1 MIIATII
8 FHAVVVLPDIILFR
22 KFIKP
27 RRRLLWTLL
36 WWLPT
41 TLLALAILGGA
52 AGFWHSFFMRA
63 IYALVFLAVIP
74 KLLFTLFFKLTG
86 VKVAAGIAALS
97 VLGALYGFV
106 FGFNKLTVRE
116 EVFESR
122 SIPEAFDG
130 YRILQVSDLH
140 VGTYPSSGKM
150 LQKVADRIASLQ
162 PDLIV
167 FTGDLVNVSPE
178 EIEPF
183 AGILSSISAPDG
195 VFSVLGN
202 HDYGFRREIAAAQ
215 AIEMT
220 ATEQELGWE
229 VLNNGNAV
237 LRRGADS
244 IFVAGV
250 ENTSKGF
257 FISRGDL
264 PAALEGIPDG
274 AFIILLTHDPKHWEQ
289 EVLSA
294 EPRVALTLSGHTHA
308 MQFKLGR
315 ISPAALMFHQW
326 SGKYLSEDGEQMLN
340 VSEGIGGIVPI
351 RLGSWPELT
360 VITLKRI

>member
-22 KFIKP
+22 KYIKP
-27 RRRLLWTLL
+27 RKRLLWDIL

-63 IYALVFLAVIP
+63 IYALVFLSVIP
-74 KLLFTLFFKLTG
+74 KMLFSLFFKLTG
-86 VKVAAGIAALS
+86 LKVAAGIAALS
-97 VLGALYGFV
+97 VIGAAYGFV
-106 FGFNKLTVRE
+106 FGFNRLTVRE

-122 SIPEAFDG
+122 NIPEAFDG
-130 YRILQVSDLH
+130 YRIVQVSDLH
-140 VGTYPSSGKM
+140 LGTYPKSGKM
-150 LQKVADRIASLQ
+150 LRKVASEIARLQ
-162 PDLIV
+162 PNLIV
-167 FTGDLVNVSPE
+167 FTGDLVNVAPE

-183 AGILSSISAPDG
+183 AEILSSISAPDG

-202 HDYGFRREIAAAQ
+202 HDYGFRREIASAQ

-220 ATEQELGWE
+220 AAEQALSWE

-237 LRRGADS
+237 LHRGADS

-264 PAALEGIPDG
+264 PAALSGIPEG
-274 AFIILLTHDPKHWEQ
+274 AFTILLSHDPKHWE
-289 EVLSA
+289 EEILSA
-294 EPRVALTLSGHTHA
+294 KPKVDLTLAGHTHA
-308 MQFKLGR
+308 MQFRLGR
-315 ISPAALMFHQW
+315 LSPAALMFHQW
-326 SGKYLSEDGEQMLN
+326 SGKYLSDDGEQMLN

-351 RLGSWPELT
+351 RLGSWPEIT

>member
-8 FHAVVVLPDIILFR
+8 FLAVVVLPDIILFR
-22 KFIKP
+22 KYIKA
-27 RRRLLWTLL
+27 RSSLLWNLL

-41 TLLALAILGGA
+41 SLLVLAVIGGI

-74 KLLFTLFFKLTG
+74 KLLFTLFIKLIG

-106 FGFNKLTVRE
+106 FGFNRLTVRE
-116 EVFESR
+116 EVFESVGVPA
-122 SIPEAFDG
+122 SFDG
-130 YRILQVSDLH
+130 YRIVQLSDLH
-140 VGTYPSSGKM
+140 LGTYPASGKM
-150 LQKVADRIASLQ
+150 LKKVASKVAELK

-183 AGILSSISAPDG
+183 AETLSSLSAPDG
-195 VFSVLGN
+195 VLSVLGN
-202 HDYGFRREIAAAQ
+202 HDYGFRREETAAQ
-215 AIEMT
+215 ALEMT
-220 ATEQELGWE
+220 AAERALGWE

-237 LRRGADS
+237 IRRGADS
-244 IFVAGV
+244 LFVAGV

-264 PAALEGIPDG
+264 PAALSGIPGG

-351 RLGSWPELT
+351 RLGSWPELC
-360 VITLKRI
+360 VITLVKK